1 VARSKVPQQDAIDEG
16 RVTET
21 ATVTKYALQAFIAA
35 PPATDTSVLREE
47 LDRRG
52 IYAYEL
58 DEVASAGM
66 SQTEL
71 IDESIRRADLVV
83 VVLGGEGRENVLV
96 ELGFALALK
105 KRVLALVPPDS
116 ELPVEPVPYLRTRPD
131 NREAIAFGLTQLL
144 AAPGPSRPGKNDALL
159 KTKPL
164 GPIADELL
172 RKWQVAG
179 AQPDEQKLEEIVH
192 DALTASGIAVMS
204 RSLTRGSDSR
214 ADIAIWSDDFEPWV
228 GNPFLIEVR
237 TRIAGR
243 GDLERVLGQIS
254 VLMEKTRTPWG
265 LLLYCCEED
274 GATAMETPRHP
285 RLFTLTIGQF
295 LERLRETSLR
305 NLLREMRNRRIHG
318 KG

>member
-1 VARSKVPQQDAIDEG
+1 MARSKVTQQDAIEEG
-16 RVTET
+16 RGTET

-58 DEVASAGM
+58 DDVASAGM
-66 SQTEL
+66 SLAEL

-105 KRVLALVPPDS
+105 KRVLALVPPGTD
-116 ELPVEPVPYLRTRPD
+116 LPVEPVPYLRTRPD
-131 NREAIAFGLTQLL
+131 NREAIDFGLTQLL
-144 AAPGPSRPGKNDALL
+144 AAPGPGRPGKNDSPV

-172 RKWQVAG
+172 GMFQAAAAHPEETKM
-179 AQPDEQKLEEIVH
+179 EEIVH
-192 DALTASGIAVMS
+192 EALTASGIAVMS

-214 ADIAIWSDDFEPWV
+214 ANIAIWSDDFEPWV

-243 GDLERVLGQIS
+243 GDLEQVLGQMS
-254 VLMEKTRTPWG
+254 VLMEKTRTPGG
-265 LLLYCCEED
+265 LLLYCCADEESN
-274 GATAMETPRHP
+274 AQEEARHP
-285 RLFTLTIGQF
+285 NVFILTIGRF
-295 LERLRETSLR
+295 LERLRETSLGD
-305 NLLREMRNRRIHG
+305 LLREMRNRRVHRRG
-318 KG
+318 